1 MIEGTAASRPELNP
15 RGYSADEALRD
26 GSAIHIRAITP
37 EDKDLLFEHFS
48 GLSQDSRYTR
58 FFGAKRTLTRDELER
73 FTELDFDN
81 QVGLT
86 ATMTEGDRERFIGI
100 GRYFRMQDR
109 TRAEVAFAVLDA
121 YQGRGIAT
129 LLLEH
134 LRRIAHE
141 GGIDEFVADVMSTN
155 HHMLDVF
162 RDSGFQRKSFNQD
175 GVVHVSLS
183 TDHKV
188 PL

>member
-1 MIEGTAASRPELNP
+1 MENPELNP
-15 RGYSADEALRD
+15 RAYAADEVLRD
-26 GSAIHIRAITP
+26 GSAIHIRALAP
-37 EDKDLLFEHFS
+37 SDKDLLFEHFS
-48 GLSQDSRYTR
+48 GLSQESRYTR
-58 FFGAKRTLTRDELER
+58 FFGAKRTLNREELAR

-86 ATMTEGDRERFIGI
+86 AAINENGRERFIGI
-100 GRYFRMQDR
+100 GRYFRSPDS
-109 TRAEVAFAVLDA
+109 THAEVAFAVLDA

-134 LRRIAHE
+134 LRRIAHQA
-141 GGIDEFVADVMSTN
+141 GIEEFIADVMVSN

-162 RDSGFQRKSFNQD
+162 RDSGFQRKSSSE
-175 GVVHVSLS
+175 GGIVHVCLR

-188 PL
+188 AVET